1 MKNEDYTF
9 IIDVG
14 VGRIIESW
22 LQQQKFSVIGIRS
35 LNPEMADTDIIEL
48 ANKEDAIIITMD
60 KDFGELVY
68 HSEKAHAGVLLLRL
82 EDATGEE
89 KVEVIRFIID
99 NFKDLLEHKFCVF
112 KNGRLRIR

>member
-1 MKNEDYTF
+1 MLKF
-9 IIDVG
+9 VLDVG
-14 VGRIIESW
+14 VGNKVGQYLTYQGYDALLISTI
-22 LQQQKFSVIGIRS
+22 
-35 LNPEMADTDIIEL
+35 NPSMSDSEIL
-48 ANKEDAIIITMD
+48 AIAENENRMVITMD

-89 KVEVIRFIID
+89 KVEVMRFIID
-99 NFKDLLEHKFCVF
+99 NFKDILEHKFCVF

>member
-1 MKNEDYTF
+1 MLKF
-9 IIDVG
+9 VLDVG
-14 VGRIIESW
+14 VGNKVGQYLTNEGYDALLISTI
-22 LQQQKFSVIGIRS
+22 
-35 LNPEMADTDIIEL
+35 NPSMSDSEIL
-48 ANKEDAIIITMD
+48 AIAENENRMVITMD

>member
-1 MKNEDYTF
+1 MLKF
-9 IIDVG
+9 VLDVG
-14 VGRIIESW
+14 VGNKVGQYLTNEGYDALLISTI
-22 LQQQKFSVIGIRS
+22 
-35 LNPEMADTDIIEL
+35 NPSMSDSEIL
-48 ANKEDAIIITMD
+48 AIAENENRMVITMD

-89 KVEVIRFIID
+89 KVEVMRFIID
-99 NFKDLLEHKFCVF
+99 NFKDILEHKFCVF